1 MAKPTAD
8 KTKTEIVHTMTI
20 NEIHMIPG
28 RVDIETD
35 DPACEVIIRAS
46 SSDPEQEPI
55 HVPVPMQTYVD
66 SLDSGDVAKINAFLN
81 EAFGVG
87 IGVDPGVITGD
98 FITQT
103 P

>member
-28 RVDIETD
+28 RL
-35 DPACEVIIRAS
+35 DPEGNPDCQVIISAT
-46 SSDPEQEPI
+46 SSDSEQLPI
-55 HVPVPMQTYVD
+55 HENVLMQTYVD

-87 IGVDPGVITGD
+87 IGVDPATIVGD
-98 FITQT
+98 FISQT